1 MGAEELQT
9 EDDDPPIGLARM
21 IAFSGAVFAI
31 ACMGVGI
38 WLVR

>member
-1 MGAEELQT
+1 MWVEEIQT
-9 EDDDPPIGLARM
+9 EDEDPPIGLARM

-31 ACMGVGI
+31 ACLGVGI